1 MKIAGKF
8 VSITL
13 MNNLDNI
20 LRMKVVLI
28 ERTFKTI
35 ECTVAFIL
43 FPLLVTGMQYVFFFS
58 FILYIELYLMS
69 CSLIITK
76 NVILKINKTFL
87 FNRLRQ
93 IDTELM
99 KRLHQKV
106 NIVPIIAKADTLT
119 APEVKKL
126 KQRIL
131 SDIEENEIQ
140 V

>member
-1 MKIAGKF
+1 
-8 VSITL
+8 
-13 MNNLDNI
+13 
-20 LRMKVVLI
+20 
-28 ERTFKTI
+28 
-35 ECTVAFIL
+35 
-43 FPLLVTGMQYVFFFS
+43 
-58 FILYIELYLMS
+58 MS